1 MEAFE
6 ITLEAVVILG
16 IIGYIWLRQRLGHDK
31 RRMLH
36 REQLAALAADKK
48 LPAVEQE
55 SSQSS

>member
-16 IIGYIWLRQRLGHDK
+16 IIGYIWLRHDK

-36 REQLAALAADKK
+36 REQLATLAADKE